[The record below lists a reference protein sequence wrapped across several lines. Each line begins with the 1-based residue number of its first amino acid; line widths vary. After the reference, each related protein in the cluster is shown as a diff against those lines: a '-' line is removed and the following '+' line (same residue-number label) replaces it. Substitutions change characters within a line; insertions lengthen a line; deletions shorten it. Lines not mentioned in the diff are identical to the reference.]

1 MPVGVNRNRMQ
12 TIILGDCNLRSVN
25 WETMVGDASGIT
37 FIESFQD
44 NYLVQVVDK
53 PTRGTKIL
61 DLILTNIE
69 HCLREV

>member
-1 MPVGVNRNRMQ
+1 ME
-12 TIILGDCNLRSVN
+12 LRLL
-25 WETMVGDASGIT
+25 
-37 FIESFQD
+37 SFQD